1 MSTMTKTSEH
11 LLYLMACALQGVS
24 AREEIWVDVDLK
36 QLLIMAR
43 KHSVSSM
50 VCMALEKT
58 AVFANADEATKK
70 QWIDAKNKAIRK
82 NMLLDAE
89 RKTILHELETQ
100 GIWYMP
106 LKGSIL
112 KDWYPKPGMREMADN
127 DILFDAS
134 KRKEVKAI
142 FQGRG
147 YTVKEYNKSNHDEY
161 EKPPIYNFEMH
172 VELYHKIY
180 DTFNEKYADV
190 KQRLIPDAEVPYG
203 LHFTPE
209 DFYVFVIAHAYK
221 HYSSSGTGIRTL
233 ADIYI
238 MNQKLGGTMNWE
250 YVDSELRGL
259 GIFSY
264 ECESRELAQKLF
276 GIAEL
281 PTEANLSEAEQQM
294 LAYYLG
300 ASTYGTIE
308 NRTLNQMQK
317 LQPDGGAI
325 TAHTKRKYLLS
336 RIFPG
341 REWCEAYAPTVY
353 KYPVLLPFFWV
364 WRLAVKGVKR
374 RDIAK
379 QELEAIKRER

>member
-1 MSTMTKTSEH
+1 MEKTSEF
-11 LLYLMACALQGVS
+11 LIYLMACSLQGTKP
-24 AREEIWVDVDLK
+24 EEA
-36 QLLIMAR
+36 LLANIDMEALLR
-43 KHSVSSM
+43 LAKAHSVSAM
-50 VCMALEKT
+50 VCMALEQTDAFQHAAETTRLK
-58 AVFANADEATKK
+58 
-70 QWIDAKNKAIRK
+70 WLDAKNKAVRK

-89 RKTILHELETQ
+89 RHQLEKEFAEH

-112 KDWYPKPGMREMADN
+112 KDWYPKFGMREMADN

-172 VELYHKIY
+172 VSLFPGTYKKLTEQYE
-180 DTFNEKYADV
+180 NV
-190 KQRLIPDAEVPYG
+190 KEHLLPVDGTAYQFA
-203 LHFTPE
+203 FTPE
-209 DFYVFVIAHAYK
+209 DFYVFVLAHAHK
-221 HYSSSGTGIRTL
+221 HYSYSGTGIRTL

-264 ECESRELAQKLF
+264 ERESRELAQKLF

-281 PTEANLSEAEQQM
+281 PTKANLSEAEQQM

-341 REWCEAYAPTVY
+341 REWCKACAPTVY

>member
-1 MSTMTKTSEH
+1 MEKTSEF
-11 LLYLMACALQGVS
+11 LIYLMACSLQGTKP
-24 AREEIWVDVDLK
+24 EEA
-36 QLLIMAR
+36 LLANIDMEALLR
-43 KHSVSSM
+43 LAKAHSVSAM
-50 VCMALEKT
+50 VCMALEQTDAFQHAAETTRLK
-58 AVFANADEATKK
+58 
-70 QWIDAKNKAIRK
+70 WMDAKNKAVRK

-89 RKTILHELETQ
+89 RHQLEKEFAEH

-112 KDWYPKPGMREMADN
+112 KDWYPKFGMREMADN

-147 YTVKEYNKSNHDEY
+147 YTVKGYNKGNHDEY

-172 VELYHKIY
+172 VSLFPGTYKKLTEQYE
-180 DTFNEKYADV
+180 NV
-190 KQRLIPDAEVPYG
+190 KEHLLPVDGTAYQFA
-203 LHFTPE
+203 FTPE
-209 DFYVFVIAHAYK
+209 DFYVFVLAHAHK
-221 HYSSSGTGIRTL
+221 HYSYSGTGVRTL

-264 ECESRELAQKLF
+264 ERESRELAQKLF

-281 PTEANLSEAEQQM
+281 PTKANLSEAEQQM

-341 REWCEAYAPTVY
+341 REWCKACAPTVY